1 MKREVP
7 GPAKRLKEPDPRN
20 AALLRCFQ
28 LSYCSGGHESALPQ
42 GPERAA
48 KTAGARVHN
57 RDRESPTVICRQLKN
72 QPRIDPTFVVRLK
85 FRVILYSFEQALPI
99 SALVLKPKQGPA

>member
-20 AALLRCFQ
+20 AALLLRCFQ

-72 QPRIDPTFVVRLK
+72 QPRIRPSLSEVQGDPLLIR
-85 FRVILYSFEQALPI
+85 A
-99 SALVLKPKQGPA
+99 SAAHQRTCTEA